1 MNFRTILRNII
12 SNPQVFFLKNLG
24 VKQTIAKN
32 TFWLAVAEG
41 VTLILGI
48 VLNLTLKIVMLKLGM
63 SCILKPTSL

>member
-12 SNPQVFFLKNLG
+12 FNPQVFFLENLG

-41 VTLILGI
+41 ITLILGI
-48 VLNLTLKIVMLKLGM
+48 VLI
-63 SCILKPTSL
+63 